1 MDPWGW
7 PLILGHCM
15 NLSYLKIVM
24 EPTLL
29 PLRVYQLEASSFYP
43 MCKQRPLWID
53 DLICIME
60 KSRQDILSLLFLGV
74 MASGC
79 VLKQGK

>member
-60 KSRQDILSLLFLGV
+60 NLGRISFLCYSLV
-74 MASGC
+74 
-79 VLKQGK
+79 